1 MAQIPAALAGGRSP
15 TMSEPKPLPNTEEVD
30 AAWKEAAE
38 QNEKMD
44 RAQAERADRIN
55 QLEAMGFGAAARKLR
70 KG

>member
-1 MAQIPAALAGGRSP
+1 
-15 TMSEPKPLPNTEEVD
+15 MSEPKPLPNTEEVD